1 MELNVSQIQIFNSV
15 DKSIPDSELDIIIIT
30 GSAGTGKTYLLS
42 AINKNL
48 SEKNLPGSVFAPTG
62 RAAQILK
69 NKGVADSRTI
79 HSGIYSFEDIL
90 EEEEEGSLIYFFKN
104 KANDNSINHIYLI
117 DESSLISNTFSQSE
131 HLRFG
136 TGHLLKD
143 LFTFIYDGA
152 LAKRKIIFFGDK
164 NQLPPVN
171 SAVSVALY
179 KEELLKINP
188 NFKIVE
194 YELTEILRQAAE
206 STIIKNATKI
216 KESIERKY
224 FGSLN
229 LEFNETDFQKLGSSE
244 FLDHFCKDFSP
255 DDQNSKIIIAYTNH
269 DVYNYN
275 MSVKKRLQ
283 SGNTGL
289 CKNDVMLVYQNNI
302 KYGVLNGQSGVLESF
317 SDKVEVHKITL
328 LMKDSEKAIVELCY
342 RDVNLTFILP
352 DGTPNT
358 IEAKIFVNFL
368 ESDSPSITK
377 SERRAILVHFKIRN
391 EKILKQLKERE
402 KELLK
407 ELKRINTEEVNEQGM
422 SEKLYKVE
430 SELQMIRSEYNQMFQ
445 NDPYM
450 NALFVKYGYA
460 LTCHKAQGG
469 EWREVYFDFS
479 AFNRSNEFY
488 LRYCY
493 TGITRASKKLYSINY
508 QASGN
513 IRFLEN
519 NSTAINQ
526 IISVDTSGDELNLPG
541 VIQQKIEEL
550 LHSSGIPH
558 TVQNLNYRIRANS
571 EVDGSYADVIYKG
584 KGLISKIQSNEPNET
599 NLVYT
604 ILKQLEGKHLVKK
617 TDISF
622 ENPIQQGIYE
632 NIEFRLKG
640 LNISITGIQHF
651 PYMERYTIETN
662 SENCVL
668 NIYYKKNG
676 KITSV
681 NMHSGS
687 KELYEKIR
695 VTLDE

>member
-1 MELNVSQIQIFNSV
+1 M
-15 DKSIPDSELDIIIIT
+15 
-30 GSAGTGKTYLLS
+30 
-42 AINKNL
+42 
-48 SEKNLPGSVFAPTG
+48 
-62 RAAQILK
+62 
-69 NKGVADSRTI
+69 
-79 HSGIYSFEDIL
+79 
-90 EEEEEGSLIYFFKN
+90 
-104 KANDNSINHIYLI
+104 I

-136 TGHLLKD
+136 SGHLLKD

-179 KEELLKINP
+179 KKELLKINS
-188 NFKIVE
+188 NFKIEE

-244 FLDHFCKDFSP
+244 FLDHFCKDY
-255 DDQNSKIIIAYTNH
+255 QHLNLNSKVIIAYTNES
-269 DVYNYN
+269 VFNYN

-302 KYGVLNGQSGVLESF
+302 KYGVFNGQSGVLESF
-317 SDKVEVHKITL
+317 SD
-328 LMKDSEKAIVELCY
+328 IVEEYNFTLPLKDGEKETVKLCY
-342 RDVNLTFILP
+342 RDVHLKFISP
-352 DGTPNT
+352 EGTSNI

-377 SERRAILVHFKIRN
+377 SERGAILVHFKIRN
-391 EKILKQLKERE
+391 EKNLKQLKERE
-402 KELLK
+402 KELLN
-407 ELKRINTEEVNEQGM
+407 ELKKIKKEEANKPGV
-422 SEKLYKVE
+422 SEKFYKIK
-430 SELQMIRSEYNQMFQ
+430 SELLMIKSDYNQMIK

-469 EWREVYFDFS
+469 EWRDVYFDFS
-479 AFNRSNEFY
+479 AFDRFSEFY
-488 LRYCY
+488 FRFCY
-493 TGITRASKKLYSINY
+493 TGITRASEKVYSINY
-508 QASGN
+508 QAGRS
-513 IRFLEN
+513 IRFIEN
-519 NSTAINQ
+519 NSTATNQ
-526 IISVDTSGDELNLPG
+526 IIPVETSGVELSLPG
-541 VIQQKIEEL
+541 QIQHKIEEL
-550 LHSSGIPH
+550 LHSNGIPH
-558 TVQNLNYRIRANS
+558 TVQLLNYRIRANS
-571 EVDGSYADVIYKG
+571 EVDGSYADVIYNS
-584 KGLISKIQSNEPNET
+584 KGLISRIQSSEPNET
-599 NLVYT
+599 NHVYT
-604 ILKQLEGKHLVKK
+604 ILKQLEGKHLVEK
-617 TDISF
+617 TGINF

-632 NIEFRLKG
+632 NIEFRLKV
-640 LNISITGIQHF
+640 LNVSITAIHHYQ
-651 PYMERYTIETN
+651 YLERYTIEAN

-681 NMHSGS
+681 NLQSGS
-687 KELYEKIR
+687 KELFEKIR